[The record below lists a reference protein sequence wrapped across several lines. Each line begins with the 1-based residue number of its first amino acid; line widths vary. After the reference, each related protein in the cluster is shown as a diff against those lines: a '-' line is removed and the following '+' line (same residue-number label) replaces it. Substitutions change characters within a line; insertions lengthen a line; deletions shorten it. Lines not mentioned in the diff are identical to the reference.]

1 MAALWARQ
9 LPYRSTH
16 VVVER
21 LPHGWR
27 LTLHSSTVE
36 ESTLVDGFEALLGR
50 HAGNDELAVVLAA
63 LASAHAETPADAALT
78 KELHNLDLDLEQRG
92 KR

>member
-21 LPHGWR
+21 LPRGWR
-27 LTLHSSTVE
+27 LTLNSSAVE
-36 ESTLVDGFEALLGR
+36 KLTLVEAFETLLGHNAR
-50 HAGNDELAVVLAA
+50 NDELAVVLAA
-63 LASAHAETPADAALT
+63 LGSAHAEAPADAALT
-78 KELHNLDLDLEQRG
+78 RELHSLDLEKPDVR
-92 KR
+92 